1 VQFELQEDST
11 LGSWTSLGGWF
22 TSFVALGL
30 HLGRYS
36 DSGSTEISKIL
47 VTVPRKEFVS
57 TAIALGV
64 SIQRFNSKVSILKE
78 IRESDLIGLPTGSKL
93 RLVLNYGHL
102 DVMFQKYFQDGKF
115 IRCTIGGLHKS
126 RDQLISPH
134 IRQMF
139 LLPSSFPE
147 GDYTVSRQEY
157 ENSDKSNE
165 REFWRTQG
173 APGVAIFGDL
183 EKLKLQASMLVRN
196 DLIAKMLGKENLPL
210 EEAARLDALSEHSTS
225 SFVNAYE
232 STNEFS
238 KFSTMDQSVVDLFA
252 WIILDGNNAIN
263 RLSAAENLMDKSV
276 LSVLELGVPRS
287 QGKALDTFTA
297 ELNRFSSV
305 DVTKLL
311 GWKPPTGVNIWGWS
325 R

>member
-1 VQFELQEDST
+1 
-11 LGSWTSLGGWF
+11 
-22 TSFVALGL
+22 
-30 HLGRYS
+30 
-36 DSGSTEISKIL
+36 
-47 VTVPRKEFVS
+47 
-57 TAIALGV
+57 
-64 SIQRFNSKVSILKE
+64 
-78 IRESDLIGLPTGSKL
+78 
-93 RLVLNYGHL
+93 
-102 DVMFQKYFQDGKF
+102 
-115 IRCTIGGLHKS
+115 
-126 RDQLISPH
+126 
-134 IRQMF
+134 
-139 LLPSSFPE
+139 
-147 GDYTVSRQEY
+147 
-157 ENSDKSNE
+157 
-165 REFWRTQG
+165 
-173 APGVAIFGDL
+173 
-183 EKLKLQASMLVRN
+183 
-196 DLIAKMLGKENLPL
+196 MLGKENLPL

-287 QGKALDTFTA
+287 QGKALDTFTT